1 MKNNNLLNPKKV
13 TTNIKEIVKKI
24 KELEHPIV
32 LSVGNQKG
40 GVGKTATSD
49 NLAEEFAKFGLKTG
63 LIDMDP
69 QSSIT
74 NLKIDLWDFINKQN
88 QDMSDVMNGEANLD
102 DIIIE
107 MKENLFLF
115 PTTLRLSNAELQI
128 VNATLRELILD
139 KSIKSLKTE
148 LDIII
153 IDCPPS
159 RGLLTVNALSASDFV
174 LIPVQSEY
182 QALMSIELF
191 FNSINNVQRQ
201 INTKLRPLGYVITMQ
216 TDTNHS
222 DEIVQQIEADERTE
236 VISKI
241 KRGIAVSDAGV
252 AGVSAYEFDPRS
264 TAGIQ
269 YKELSKTALKKIYES
284 IKVR

>member
-1 MKNNNLLNPKKV
+1 MPELKYGTPKLDEKNLKKMIAH
-13 TTNIKEIVKKI
+13 IKS
-24 KELEHPIV
+24 LPYPIV
-32 LSVGNQKG
+32 ISVGNQKG

-49 NLAEEFAKFGLKTG
+49 NLAEEFAKAGLNAG
-63 LIDMDP
+63 LLDMDP

-74 NLKIDLWDFINKQN
+74 NLKIDLWDFISNNKL
-88 QDMSDVMNGEANLD
+88 DMSDVMNGDATLD

-107 MKENLFLF
+107 VKENLFLF
-115 PTTLRLSNAELQI
+115 PTTLKLSDSELQI

-139 KSIKSLKTE
+139 KAIKSLKTK

-159 RGLLTVNALSASDFV
+159 RGLLTINALSASDFV

-191 FNSINNVQRQ
+191 FNTINNIQNQ
-201 INTKLRPLGYVITMQ
+201 INPKLKPLGYVITMQ

-222 DEIVQQIEADERTE
+222 DEIVDQISSDDRAE

-252 AGVSAYEFDPRS
+252 ANVSAYEFDPRS

-269 YKELSKTALKKIYES
+269 YKELSKTVIKKIYHNL
-284 IKVR
+284 